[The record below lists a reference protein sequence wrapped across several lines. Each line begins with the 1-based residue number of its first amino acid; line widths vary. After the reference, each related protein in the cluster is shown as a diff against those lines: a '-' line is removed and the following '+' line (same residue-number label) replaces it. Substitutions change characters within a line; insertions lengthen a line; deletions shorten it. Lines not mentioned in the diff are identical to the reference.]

1 MLSNCCILLATGIPN
16 ATISWWYRNLEI
28 GKEDHDKN
36 FKVYG
41 NGPLTYLEV
50 SPLSGK
56 YFGDY
61 LCRAE
66 NPHGS
71 ANHSIE
77 LIRAQE
83 PTIIQQVCVLFI
95 SLFDFS
101 HLTQAVLDRVTSTTL
116 HFRFVQPT
124 NMGGLPLDAYAVEY
138 KETRHEWNL
147 AKRRVWPLCKYTD
160 VQLSTIMQDSILF

>member
-1 MLSNCCILLATGIPN
+1 M
-16 ATISWWYRNLEI
+16 

-41 NGPLTYLEV
+41 NGPLTFLEV

-95 SLFDFS
+95 SLSLLTFDAGRPGPGD
-101 HLTQAVLDRVTSTTL
+101 LNDA
-116 HFRFVQPT
+116 
-124 NMGGLPLDAYAVEY
+124 PLQVRAANQHG
-138 KETRHEWNL
+138 R
-147 AKRRVWPLCKYTD
+147 AAP
-160 VQLSTIMQDSILF
+160 